1 MFDINS
7 IDVSLKPY
15 TSPLQERR
23 HTRHLDSDDVALI
36 LELAKAKLKAYQIAV
51 KFNTTARRI
60 KSICDDAG
68 VDVISKDNQKNK
80 RAKQVLALLQNGY
93 KTQEILNLVDC
104 DRELIAQVRH
114 RHGFAMPHSVSQER
128 SMKAAKEAALMVAQG
143 RPIKDACKMAG
154 ISDATYYKYK
164 KASMIS

>member
-15 TSPLQERR
+15 KSPLQERR
-23 HTRHLDSDDVALI
+23 HTRQLSGEDIALI
-36 LELAKAKLKAYQIAV
+36 LELAKAKLKAYEIAN

-60 KSICDDAG
+60 KGICEDAG
-68 VDVISKDNQKNK
+68 VEVISKDNQKNK
-80 RAKQVLALLQNGY
+80 RAKQILALLQNGY

-114 RHGFAMPHSVSQER
+114 RNGFAVPHSVAQER
-128 SMKAAKEAALMVAQG
+128 SMKAAKEAAVLISHG
-143 RPIKDACKMAG
+143 RPIKDACKLVG

-164 KASMIS
+164 KALAIN